1 MKSKVA
7 CPEGEGY
14 REENKASL
22 FLPRLAPEHAE
33 KVEADT
39 SSPTHAS
46 LLPWQRI
53 GSGICPPPITPQPFS
68 IPRLF
73 SQTHQA
79 LRFCAFSTSCQIFSR
94 CTKAR
99 VGRHHVSVSTVRNI
113 KMTRLWS
120 LPTWEPGL
128 LTREWPPCAIEAS
141 QRVTPMGFP
150 GPITVPSQESSLS
163 VAPGLRGPC
172 CCVTVCEMMKL
183 AVNSGPI

>member
-1 MKSKVA
+1 M
-7 CPEGEGY
+7 PIL
-14 REENKASL
+14 RERGTERRTKPLCFCLAWPPSMQKRSRQTPALQPTPAS
-22 FLPRLAPEHAE
+22 FLGNELAQASVHRPSHLSHSPFL
-33 KVEADT
+33 V
-39 SSPTHAS
+39 SSP
-46 LLPWQRI
+46 
-53 GSGICPPPITPQPFS
+53 
-68 IPRLF
+68 
-73 SQTHQA
+73 QTHQA

-150 GPITVPSQESSLS
+150 GPITVLSQESSLS